1 MVYGKDIKEEIMYAR
16 LLSSYGN
23 RMDMINIDKKYT
35 IPRSLHDISP
45 MIIAPLE
52 RITEEQLFDPDLL
65 LQNLFIILDW
75 KPYVSRNSS
84 MLKNKPATYRK

>member
-16 LLSSYGN
+16 LLSLYGN

-45 MIIAPLE
+45 I
-52 RITEEQLFDPDLL
+52 DDLPPWREL
-65 LQNLFIILDW
+65 
-75 KPYVSRNSS
+75 R
-84 MLKNKPATYRK
+84 KNNYLIQIYYCKTCL